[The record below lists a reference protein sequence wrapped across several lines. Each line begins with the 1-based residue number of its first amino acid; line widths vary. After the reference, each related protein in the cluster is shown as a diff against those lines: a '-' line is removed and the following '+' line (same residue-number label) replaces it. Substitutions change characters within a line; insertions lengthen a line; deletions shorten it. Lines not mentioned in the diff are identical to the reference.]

1 MTEQDVPVFSQT
13 LSTMMLTLSHG
24 KTDAAPM
31 VAAVWFEVLRPYT
44 LAQVTAGMTAHMR
57 APATGRTLP
66 IPADIV
72 AQIEGASSDDG
83 RPGGN
88 EAWSIAL
95 DARHESATVV
105 WTEEMAEA
113 WAFAYPIMD
122 IRDETGARM
131 AFLEAYARCC
141 KASRAAGRAVR
152 WTASLGHD
160 EAQRARA
167 IQAAAAAGRLVSGG
181 VAADVLALPAPRA
194 AVALPAPTATDSE
207 AKRTALAALRRLRAG
222 LQQGPVKSEESHA
235 A

>member
-1 MTEQDVPVFSQT
+1 MTEQDVPAFSQT

-72 AQIEGASSDDG
+72 AQIEGVAADDG

-88 EAWSIAL
+88 EAWAIAL

-113 WAFAYPIMD
+113 WSFATPIMD
-122 IRDETGARM
+122 IGDETGARM

-141 KASRAAGRAVR
+141 KSARASGRAVR

-167 IQAAAAAGRLVSGG
+167 IQAAAAAGRLVDGG
-181 VAADVLALPAPRA
+181 IAADVQALPAPRA
-194 AVALPAPTATDSE
+194 AVALPAPAAGDSE
-207 AKRTALAALRRLRAG
+207 AKREALAALRQLKQALKERAN
-222 LQQGPVKSEESHA
+222 A
-235 A
+235 